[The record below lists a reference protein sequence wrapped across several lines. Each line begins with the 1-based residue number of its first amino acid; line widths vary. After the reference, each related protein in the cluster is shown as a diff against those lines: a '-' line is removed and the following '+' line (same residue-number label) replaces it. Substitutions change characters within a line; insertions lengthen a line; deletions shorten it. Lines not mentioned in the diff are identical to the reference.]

1 MKLDK
6 ALKLLKENKKIR
18 HKTWDSLIIEEL
30 TGKIIVASDNR
41 GYIYYFQIEDFKE
54 RFGKLKENWKIV
66 DEKEYANHTD
76 PLKCSERVKS
86 FVPSNLREKN
96 FSESLEENIVWD

>member
-1 MKLDK
+1 MKLEK

-54 RFGKLKENWKIV
+54 RCKKLKENWKIV
-66 DEKEYANHTD
+66 NEKEYANHTD

-96 FSESLEENIVWD
+96 FSESLEENIAWD